1 MLKTDHSKQAA
12 EIEIM
17 RNLIKDRGKYLYQLA
32 VSAKKNDPD
41 NWEKIFREGLTEYGC
56 ANFRAKFANV
66 EGLDQFVE
74 TYLSDTTK
82 KIFDSDLIEKDDEH
96 LVIKAGYCPLM
107 HAWVESGG
115 SDEFVKLL
123 CDIAMDGDR
132 AMVNSIPSL
141 DFSLRKSLAFG
152 DDQCEFFV
160 KLSEGYRNEINKRK

>member
-1 MLKTDHSKQAA
+1 MLEIKKTERSQ
-12 EIEIM
+12 EIETM
-17 RNLIKDRGKYLYQLA
+17 RNLIKDRGKYLYHLA
-32 VSAKKNDPD
+32 TAARKNNPD
-41 NWEKIFREGLTEYGC
+41 GWEKTFREGLTEYGC
-56 ANFRAKFANV
+56 SNFRAKFANV
-66 EGLDQFVE
+66 EGLDQFVK

-82 KIFDSDLIEKDDEH
+82 QIFDSDLIEKEEDH

-141 DFSLRKSLAFG
+141 DFSLRRSLAFG
-152 DDQCEFFV
+152 DHQCEFLV
-160 KLSEGYRNEINKRK
+160 ELAKEYRNETGK